1 MKEIGTVVQLE
12 KKRALVVF
20 GRSSACQHCG
30 ACQRADGAQMQVW
43 LLNEKNAQ
51 VGDKVRVELG
61 AKSMLR
67 ATWLAYIFPLAML
80 FAGVGLGY
88 WLAPENSRELIAAFA
103 GLIGAGL
110 AYVLLRM
117 NNKRFEKDITLQP
130 QICEILK

>member
-20 GRSSACQHCG
+20 ERSSTCQHCG

-43 LLNEKNAQ
+43 LPNEKNAQ

-88 WLAPENSRELIAAFA
+88 WLAPENSRELIAAIA

-117 NNKRFEKDITLQP
+117 NNKRFEKDVTLQP

>member
-20 GRSSACQHCG
+20 ERSSACKHCG

-43 LLNEKNAQ
+43 LPNEKNAQ

-117 NNKRFEKDITLQP
+117 NNKRFEKDVTLQP

>member
-1 MKEIGTVVQLE
+1 MKRNRNCGAAG

-20 GRSSACQHCG
+20 ERSSACQHCG

-43 LLNEKNAQ
+43 LPNEKNAQ

-67 ATWLAYIFPLAML
+67 ATWLAYIFPLVML

-88 WLAPENSRELIAAFA
+88 WLAPENSRSS
-103 GLIGAGL
+103 
-110 AYVLLRM
+110 LRPLPPSSGRAWRM
-117 NNKRFEKDITLQP
+117 SF
-130 QICEILK
+130 CG